1 MTHNMKRNIQTTDC
15 HHPRSRSGGC
25 RSVGFVIRQHR
36 VSGFAILPSSG
47 GFVIR
52 QQRVSGFVIRL
63 LLLMLMMTVEA
74 TAAWGQISI

>member
-25 RSVGFVIRQHR
+25 RSV
-36 VSGFAILPSSG
+36 